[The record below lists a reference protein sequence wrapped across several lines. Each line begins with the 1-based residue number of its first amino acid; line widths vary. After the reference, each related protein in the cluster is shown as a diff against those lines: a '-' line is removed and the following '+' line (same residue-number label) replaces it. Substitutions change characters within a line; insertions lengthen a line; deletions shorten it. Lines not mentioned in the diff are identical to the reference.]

1 MIITYT
7 PQLENPP
14 RDKEVT
20 LGFSIIGAKAGGS
33 QRIQLKSGVN
43 RDVDP
48 SDWEK
53 IKEMPLVGELLSLG
67 ALKVQEDV
75 EVITTPQAEGSGGL
89 ELMPVKEARDAV
101 NSSFD
106 LDLLKEWDVV
116 EKRVRIKNAIAKRV
130 KAITE
135 GEG

>member
-20 LGFSIIGAKAGGS
+20 LGFTIIGEKAGGS
-33 QRIQLKSGVN
+33 QRLQLKSGVN

-48 SDWEK
+48 ADWEK
-53 IKEMPLVGELLSLG
+53 IKGMPLVGDLLALG
-67 ALKVQEDV
+67 ALKVQDDV
-75 EVITTPQAEGSGGL
+75 EVIEEAGVAKGGL
-89 ELMPVKEARDAV
+89 EKLPVKEALDAIHGT
-101 NSSFD
+101 FD
-106 LDLLKEWDVV
+106 LDLLKEWDRA
-116 EKRVRIKNAIAKRV
+116 ENRVRIKNAISKRV
-130 KAITE
+130 KAVTE

>member
-20 LGFSIIGAKAGGS
+20 LGFSIIGERAGITK
-33 QRIQLKSGVN
+33 RVQLKSGVN
-43 RDVDP
+43 RDVP
-48 SDWEK
+48 ESEWLK
-53 IKEMPLVGELLSLG
+53 IKEMPLVGELLKLG
-67 ALKVQEDV
+67 ALTVQEDV
-75 EVITTPQAEGSGGL
+75 EVVTTPAGQVSGGL
-89 ELMPVKEARDAV
+89 ETMPVKEALNAIHGT
-101 NSSFD
+101 FD
-106 LDLLKEWDVV
+106 LDLLKEWDYA
-116 EKRVRIKNAIAKRV
+116 ERRVRIKNAIAKRV